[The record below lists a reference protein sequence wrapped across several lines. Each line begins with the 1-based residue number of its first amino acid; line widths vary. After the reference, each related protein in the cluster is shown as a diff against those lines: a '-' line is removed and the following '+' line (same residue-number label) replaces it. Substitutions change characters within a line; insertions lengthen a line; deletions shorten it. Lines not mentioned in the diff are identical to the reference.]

1 MYSRGVSS
9 NMNIMPVFAFS
20 AWLAFPAS
28 AGAHITVAEGGT
40 PLVKARLVTEA
51 TKISG
56 PFAVGLS
63 FTIPS
68 GWYLYWENP
77 GDAGLPLDVKW
88 KVPSGFQVTPC
99 EYPTPEKIVHGDIVA
114 YGYYDELLVQC
125 TIIPPPG
132 YAARADEV
140 VRADL
145 EWLVCKESCVPE
157 RDTLSLDL
165 KRLSAATARSAGN
178 LFGRFRARMPL
189 PLSARN
195 TVAGAPILRAEDGH
209 IVVTIPLGGPGAS
222 GVTDFF
228 PEPQEAFVI
237 DHKSIAVAESAITLR
252 LTPYDSAA
260 RLEHLD
266 GLVIYGRPGYY
277 LSVHFNN
284 TP

>member
-1 MYSRGVSS
+1 
-9 NMNIMPVFAFS
+9 MPVFAFF
-20 AWLAFPAS
+20 AWMVFPAS
-28 AGAHITVAEGGT
+28 AGAHMAAAEGGT
-40 PLVKARLVTEA
+40 PLVEARLVTEA
-51 TKISG
+51 KEISG

-63 FTIPS
+63 FTIAP
-68 GWYLYWENP
+68 GWHLYWENP
-77 GDAGLPLDVKW
+77 GDAGLPLDVRW
-88 KVPSGFQVTPC
+88 KVPAGYRVTPC
-99 EYPTPEKIVHGDIVA
+99 EYPTPEKIVHGNIVA

-140 VRADL
+140 IRADV
-145 EWLVCKESCVPE
+145 EWLVCKESCVPGH
-157 RDTLSLDL
+157 DTLSLDL
-165 KRLSAATARSAGN
+165 KQLSAATARSTGN
-178 LFGRFRARMPL
+178 LFGRFRTRMPL

-209 IVVTIPLGGPGAS
+209 IVVTIPLEGSGAS

-237 DHKSIAVAESAITLR
+237 DHKSIAVAKSAITVR

-266 GLVIYGRPGYY
+266 GLVMYGRRGYY
-277 LSVHFNN
+277 LSVQIN
-284 TP
+284 TTP